1 MKSKT
6 KSNQEETLEKT
17 QNFLN
22 RRKISE
28 QTNTNHIEAMNN
40 RVSDSIERGFQPSWV
55 LETTAK
61 HLALNAL
68 ENEDEKWVEMI
79 NYLTTQGGPEG
90 GTLDLRELGANTYGR
105 TIKGRTIILD
115 TMKKLRAKQAQG
127 DKNAIALWNHR
138 QKEIKLEFTSKAARL
153 MLRKPAV
160 GTPEYKTWSQQ
171 YAAIAVEAADK
182 GLTTVLKGEIEN
194 ANNIKKDFGTIDDNE
209 MREMLKGM
217 MMAEKGAD
225 VFESNYHQKFMDA
238 GFALSDKQ
246 EGDITTTLASI
257 RNYDKIKEVESAVG
271 DGNALVDEMI
281 TGLKERFPG
290 VTFGTDAGLNQL
302 VREQKRAIRD
312 SIKDIY
318 VDHLSRQTRITPYE
332 EWDKEGQD
340 KFKEAINIR
349 MKSVIPTKS
358 KLGFSGEIYELLLNG
373 FKNHEPPV
381 TLHDKS
387 VRVKTLVAD
396 RGSIEYRIK
405 MGQAYEGDE
414 ELLETINEELAIID
428 LDGENKRKEAEEKA
442 KILSERTL
450 LTLTSGEK
458 RDIKLNK
465 QVAATLIAGAKQSKE
480 FTEDAINNLKDE
492 AQVRFGTAAEAK
504 VQRWLK
510 AIVAPQDTH
519 ATKRI
524 SKYYNNLVRSIF
536 PGFLEGFL
544 DSALRFDVERKLEK
558 VPEKA
563 TRLIDKSTEN
573 ARLIIENMMGKEIDI
588 IQKPYKL
595 WTNEQRNAFTKN
607 VKTALT
613 KPNKEQIKIYKELEI
628 NEVAFGNKHLSRL
641 RALMPRDE
649 VSMSAKNLYLDLK
662 NKDLKRFPEGK
673 PLDKLSKDEAE
684 IMYDLYIK
692 DGTITGSGLVSHKAR
707 IKALGI
713 KLKTYNP

>member
-1 MKSKT
+1 
-6 KSNQEETLEKT
+6 
-17 QNFLN
+17 
-22 RRKISE
+22 
-28 QTNTNHIEAMNN
+28 
-40 RVSDSIERGFQPSWV
+40 
-55 LETTAK
+55 
-61 HLALNAL
+61 
-68 ENEDEKWVEMI
+68 
-79 NYLTTQGGPEG
+79 
-90 GTLDLRELGANTYGR
+90 
-105 TIKGRTIILD
+105 
-115 TMKKLRAKQAQG
+115 
-127 DKNAIALWNHR
+127 
-138 QKEIKLEFTSKAARL
+138 
-153 MLRKPAV
+153 
-160 GTPEYKTWSQQ
+160 
-171 YAAIAVEAADK
+171 
-182 GLTTVLKGEIEN
+182 
-194 ANNIKKDFGTIDDNE
+194 
-209 MREMLKGM
+209 
-217 MMAEKGAD
+217 
-225 VFESNYHQKFMDA
+225 
-238 GFALSDKQ
+238 
-246 EGDITTTLASI
+246 
-257 RNYDKIKEVESAVG
+257 
-271 DGNALVDEMI
+271 
-281 TGLKERFPG
+281 
-290 VTFGTDAGLNQL
+290 
-302 VREQKRAIRD
+302 
-312 SIKDIY
+312 
-318 VDHLSRQTRITPYE
+318 
-332 EWDKEGQD
+332 
-340 KFKEAINIR
+340 
-349 MKSVIPTKS
+349 
-358 KLGFSGEIYELLLNG
+358 
-373 FKNHEPPV
+373 
-381 TLHDKS
+381 
-387 VRVKTLVAD
+387 
-396 RGSIEYRIK
+396 

-414 ELLETINEELAIID
+414 ELLETINEELAVID

-458 RDIKLNK
+458 RDIKLNE

-510 AIVAPQDTH
+510 AIVAPEDTL

-544 DSALRFDVERKLEK
+544 DSALRFNVERKLEK

-613 KPNKEQIKIYKELEI
+613 KPNKEQIEIYKELEI